1 MLQGITALT
10 TYLRNR
16 LPDQKQ
22 FLPVLST
29 VVFIVFSWAIYHAF
43 YQVPGW
49 LFYTTLPGVLVLFA
63 YILGFALIESL
74 MVSAFLAAYCLFLPE
89 NWLKRNFAAQGC
101 ILAILLALMTYLLR
115 NNFDRIQKLEVWQM
129 AIIPLA
135 IFLGIA
141 LVSPLLAILFERF
154 PKLTRI
160 IEGIGERL
168 TIFSYIYIPLGIL
181 GWLVVLIRNIF

>member
-16 LPDQKQ
+16 LPDRKQ

-49 LFYTTLPGVLVLFA
+49 LFYMTLPGVLALFT
-63 YILGFALIESL
+63 YIMGFALIESL

-89 NWLKRNFAAQGC
+89 HWLRGTLQ
-101 ILAILLALMTYLLR
+101 LR
-115 NNFDRIQKLEVWQM
+115 V
-129 AIIPLA
+129 A
-135 IFLGIA
+135 
-141 LVSPLLAILFERF
+141 
-154 PKLTRI
+154 
-160 IEGIGERL
+160 
-168 TIFSYIYIPLGIL
+168 Y
-181 GWLVVLIRNIF
+181 